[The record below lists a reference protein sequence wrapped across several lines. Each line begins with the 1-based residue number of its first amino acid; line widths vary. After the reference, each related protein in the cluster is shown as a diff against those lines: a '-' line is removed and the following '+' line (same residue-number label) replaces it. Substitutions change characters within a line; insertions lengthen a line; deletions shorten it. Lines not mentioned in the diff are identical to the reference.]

1 MGPLKGLPSRPPSLW
16 LALALAGL
24 ASPVLAALQAPDLAV
39 AGMAGLGLIPMA
51 ALIGRATEELTHFVG
66 PRLGGLLNA
75 TFGNAA
81 ELIIAFAALREG
93 LTTLVKASI
102 TGSIIGNSLLIL
114 GISLVAG
121 GLRTRSLSF
130 DPREAGRHSAL
141 MLLAMASLLF
151 PAVFAFTNPGASLE
165 ALSDLLAL
173 VLLAAYAA
181 YLAFILTEGVPRTA
195 HGTVQG
201 QWPLWLSI
209 CALAISTG
217 LTVLFSELL
226 VARLEGIIHQ
236 LGLSELFVGVML
248 VPILGNVA
256 EHFSAVQFAHRGKLD
271 VTLAIAAGSSTQI
284 ALFVAP
290 LLVVLGLALGLP
302 MTLLFH
308 PLEIAVL
315 VGSAAIFSII
325 CLDGESNW
333 LEGVML
339 LGLYVMAG
347 AAFFLS
353 PK

>member
-1 MGPLKGLPSRPPSLW
+1 MKPITSRLPIGWTVLTLAGLSSPLFA
-16 LALALAGL
+16 ALALPDLLIAGL
-24 ASPVLAALQAPDLAV
+24 
-39 AGMAGLGLIPMA
+39 AGLGLVPMA
-51 ALIGRATEELTHFVG
+51 ALIGRATEELTHYMG

-93 LTTLVKASI
+93 LPTLVKASI

-114 GISLVAG
+114 GISLITG
-121 GLRTRSLSF
+121 GLRWRTLSF

-141 MLLAMASLLF
+141 MLLAVAALLF

-165 ALSDLLAL
+165 PLSDLLAL

-181 YLAFILTEGVPRTA
+181 YLLFILTERLPQA
-195 HGTVQG
+195 HNGAAPS
-201 QWPLWLSI
+201 QWPLRTAVLALCLST
-209 CALAISTG
+209 A

-226 VARLEGIIHQ
+226 VSRVEAIIHQ
-236 LGLSELFVGVML
+236 LSLSELFVGVML
-248 VPILGNVA
+248 IPLLGNVA

-290 LLVVLGLALGLP
+290 ALVLGGLVIGQP
-302 MTLLFH
+302 LTLLFH

-315 VGSAAIFSII
+315 VGSVAIFSFI

-339 LGLYVMAG
+339 LGLYIMAG
-347 AAFFLS
+347 VAFFFSLH
-353 PK
+353 

>member
-1 MGPLKGLPSRPPSLW
+1 MRNPLQRPPVVW
-16 LALALAGL
+16 TALALVGL
-24 ASPVLAALQAPDLAV
+24 ASPILAATGGPELVVAGLAAL
-39 AGMAGLGLIPMA
+39 GLLPMA

-102 TGSIIGNSLLIL
+102 TGSIIGNSLLVL

-121 GLRTRSLSF
+121 GLRARILSF

-141 MLLAMASLLF
+141 MLLAVAALLF
-151 PAVFAFTNPGASLE
+151 PAVFAFTNPQASLE
-165 ALSDLLAL
+165 PLSDLLAL
-173 VLLAAYAA
+173 VLLAAYGA
-181 YLAFILTEGVPRTA
+181 YLVFLVTEGVPQPSHAPEGRWSLTISL
-195 HGTVQG
+195 V
-201 QWPLWLSI
+201 
-209 CALAISTG
+209 ALAVSTS

-226 VARLEGIIHQ
+226 VARVEGVIQSI
-236 LGLSELFVGVML
+236 GLSELFVGVML
-248 VPILGNVA
+248 IPIVGNIA
-256 EHFSAVQFAHRGKLD
+256 EHFSAVQFAYRGKLD
-271 VTLAIAAGSSTQI
+271 TTLAIAAGSSTQI

-290 LLVVLGLALGLP
+290 LLVLMGLVLGLP

-315 VGSAAIFSII
+315 VGSVAIFAFI

-339 LGLYVMAG
+339 LGLYAMAG

-353 PK
+353 TS